1 MNNSIKFSIMTPV
14 YKVERYL
21 PECIESVLGQTYG
34 NFEFILVDD
43 GSPDH
48 SGEIC
53 DEYAKKDSRIR
64 VFHKPN
70 GGLMHTRRYALE
82 RAQGDYYVFL
92 DSDDYLSLDTLETLS
107 RYISETGVDCVIY
120 GFEWLRPEGTSHIK
134 CSSYDCGRVITDK
147 RELYNIVFN
156 DEAYNS
162 LCRKCAK
169 ASCFD
174 GRDHSRYYHIKRG
187 EDLLQSLEI
196 IENAGSFLF
205 IPETLYCYRVNPASI
220 THSNSYEGYRANF
233 EVRET
238 VLEFLGKSGVFTE
251 EDYDRL
257 RNNDMDRV
265 AVELK
270 RICRYAPTREAKRE
284 AIASIR
290 DSAYYKHFLE
300 PGYRP
305 ASPLPGDERPDGL
318 RAFTNRLTAKLLAAR
333 RYDAIITLNGL
344 MYKTAKALGAR

>member
-1 MNNSIKFSIMTPV
+1 MNNNIKFSIMTPV
-14 YKVERYL
+14 YKVEQYL

-196 IENAGSFLF
+196 LENAGSFLF

-220 THSNSYEGYRANF
+220 THSDSYEGYRANF

-305 ASPLPGDERPDGL
+305 ASPLPGDERSDGL

-333 RYDAIITLNGL
+333 RYDTIITLNGL

>member
-220 THSNSYEGYRANF
+220 THSDSYEGYRANF

>member
-1 MNNSIKFSIMTPV
+1 MDNSIKFSIMTPV
-14 YKVERYL
+14 YKVEQYL

-120 GFEWLRPEGTSHIK
+120 GFEWLRPEGTVHVQ
-134 CSSYDCGRVITDK
+134 CSPCDCGRVITDR
-147 RELYNIVFN
+147 RELYNIIFN
-156 DEAYNS
+156 NDSYNS
-162 LCRKCAK
+162 LCRKCVR

-174 GRDHSRYYHIKRG
+174 GRDHSASYHIKNG
-187 EDLLQSLEI
+187 EDCVQTIEI
-196 IENAGSFLF
+196 IENAHSVVF
-205 IPETLYCYRVNPASI
+205 IPELLYRYRYNSTSI
-220 THSNSYEGYRANF
+220 THSNEFDNYSADF
-233 EVRET
+233 EVSEI
-238 VLEFLGKSGVFTE
+238 VLGFLRRAGVLTE
-251 EDYDRL
+251 EDMDRL
-257 RNNDMDRV
+257 RNKELDEM
-265 AVELK
+265 AVEIK
-270 RICRYAPTREAKRE
+270 RICRYASTREHKRS

-290 DSAYYKHFLE
+290 ESSFYGEFLE
-300 PGYRP
+300 AGYRP
-305 ASPLPGDERPDGL
+305 AAPLPGQQLPDAMRRRL
-318 RAFTNRLTAKLLAAR
+318 NRLTARLLKAR
-333 RYDAIITLNGL
+333 RYDAIININTLL
-344 MYKTAKALGAR
+344 YRTAKAAGAR

>member
-1 MNNSIKFSIMTPV
+1 MNNNIKFSIMTPV
-14 YKVERYL
+14 YKVEQYL

-43 GSPDH
+43 GSPDRC
-48 SGEIC
+48 GEIC

-82 RAQGDYYVFL
+82 RASGDYYVFL

-107 RYISETGVDCVIY
+107 RYIAETGADCVIY
-120 GFEWLRPEGTSHIK
+120 GLEWLRPEGTVHAQ
-134 CSSYDCGRVITDK
+134 CAACDCGRVITDK

-162 LCRKCAK
+162 LWRKCAK

-220 THSNSYEGYRANF
+220 THSDSYEGYRANF

>member
-1 MNNSIKFSIMTPV
+1 MNNNIKFSIMTPV
-14 YKVERYL
+14 YKVEQYL

-196 IENAGSFLF
+196 LENAGSFLF

-220 THSNSYEGYRANF
+220 THSDSYEGYRANF

>member
-107 RYISETGVDCVIY
+107 RYIAESGADCVIY
-120 GFEWLRPEGTSHIK
+120 GLEWLRPEGTVHVQ
-134 CSSYDCGRVITDK
+134 CSPCDCGRVITDR
-147 RELYNIVFN
+147 RELYNMILN
-156 DEAYNS
+156 NENYNAIW
-162 LCRKCAK
+162 RKCVK

-174 GRDHSRYYHIKRG
+174 GRDYSAWYHIKNG
-187 EDLLQSLEI
+187 EDLVQSLEI
-196 IENAGSFLF
+196 IENARSVVF
-205 IPETLYCYRVNPASI
+205 IPEKLYRYRYNSTSI
-220 THSNSYEGYRANF
+220 THSNEFDNYSADYEVNEIVLGFLRRAD
-233 EVRET
+233 
-238 VLEFLGKSGVFTE
+238 VLTP
-251 EDYDRL
+251 EDFDRL
-257 RNNDMDRV
+257 RNKTLDGV
-265 AVELK
+265 AVEIK
-270 RICRYAPTREAKRE
+270 RICRYASTREHKYN
-284 AIASIR
+284 AIKSIR
-290 DSAYYKHFLE
+290 ESAFYGEFLE
-300 PGYRP
+300 AGYRP
-305 ASPLPGDERPDGL
+305 AAPLQGQELPDAMRRRL
-318 RAFTNRLTAKLLAAR
+318 NRLTARLLKAR
-333 RYDAIITLNGL
+333 RYDAIVNINTLL
-344 MYKTAKALGAR
+344 YRTAKAAGAR